1 MRKKDEMEQRMA
13 NKSAKITLFVTV
25 TALFIIGGIEAFR
38 NDMKTNIL
46 LVIAQFSVSL
56 VILLERYYLSKA
68 NGDDSFKKSLQ
79 IPPELCGGGGQH
91 AAGAFSFCTSEFIR

>member
-68 NGDDSFKKSLQ
+68 NGDDSFKKTLILTLVLVIILLAILLGTASL
-79 IPPELCGGGGQH
+79 
-91 AAGAFSFCTSEFIR
+91 A

>member
-1 MRKKDEMEQRMA
+1 MRKTDEMEQRMA

-25 TALFIIGGIEAFR
+25 TALFIIGGIEDFR

-56 VILLERYYLSKA
+56 LLLLEQYYLSKA
-68 NGDDSFKKSLQ
+68 NEDNTFKKTLLLTL
-79 IPPELCGGGGQH
+79 ILVIIL
-91 AAGAFSFCTSEFIR
+91 GAILLGIAFLV